1 MTEPPVTL
9 DQDVAAETQAGKYLR
24 HNRKASERRPAASY
38 VALDG
43 TEAYLSQELNML
55 NKRIKDH
62 LQPQKQILAEDDI
75 LYSTDKEVRQKM
87 YDDTLSFFAKLYG
100 EDTQET
106 QPAEAAEDTA
116 EAQAASEDTSYD
128 ATAEDGSYTEE
139 YAE

>member
-1 MTEPPVTL
+1 MEGVTEPPVTL
-9 DQDVAAETQAGKYLR
+9 EQDVAQKLSRKVLETYL
-24 HNRKASERRPAASY
+24 KVLKDGGASY
-38 VALDG
+38 VPDG

-55 NKRIKDH
+55 NKELKTIFSTETD
-62 LQPQKQILAEDDI
+62 PAEDDI

-106 QPAEAAEDTA
+106 QPAEVAEDTA
-116 EAQAASEDTSYD
+116 EAQDASDDTSYD

>member
-1 MTEPPVTL
+1 
-9 DQDVAAETQAGKYLR
+9 
-24 HNRKASERRPAASY
+24 
-38 VALDG
+38 
-43 TEAYLSQELNML
+43 ML
-55 NKRIKDH
+55 NKELKTIFSTETD
-62 LQPQKQILAEDDI
+62 PAEDDI

-106 QPAEAAEDTA
+106 QPAEAAE
-116 EAQAASEDTSYD
+116 AQAASDDTSYD